1 MGPVSL
7 QFLIGDCLLIITRV
21 GFFKEECQ
29 MVTVHFYAFR
39 LFGGFFIL
47 FYLKVI
53 SEAKPTFYNYYLPF

>member
-39 LFGGFFIL
+39 LFRGFL
-47 FYLKVI
+47 FYFI
-53 SEAKPTFYNYYLPF
+53 

>member
-21 GFFKEECQ
+21 VFFKEKCQ

-39 LFGGFFIL
+39 LFRGFL
-47 FYLKVI
+47 FYFI
-53 SEAKPTFYNYYLPF
+53 